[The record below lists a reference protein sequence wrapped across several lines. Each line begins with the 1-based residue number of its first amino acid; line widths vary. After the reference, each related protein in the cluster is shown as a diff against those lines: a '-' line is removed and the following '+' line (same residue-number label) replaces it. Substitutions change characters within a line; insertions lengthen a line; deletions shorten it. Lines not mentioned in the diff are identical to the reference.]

1 MVFFCESCKSSFL
14 TKQHYDRH
22 TNTKKHQ
29 IRQTPEAQLQLH
41 SCKNCT
47 KTFIYAS
54 GLSNHKLSCKSQST
68 NELETVKEELKI
80 TNASFETERATYK
93 EEITKILD
101 LLREKHTNSQKSVK
115 RKKIN
120 KELRNQIA
128 NKQQNKCGE
137 CKTALSSF
145 FELDH
150 IIGLQ
155 FGGTDEES
163 NLNALC
169 RECHGIKSITENQC
183 RQQIK
188 DAIKTILHEKRMSL
202 SDN

>member
-1 MVFFCESCKSSFL
+1 MK
-14 TKQHYDRH
+14 
-22 TNTKKHQ
+22 TKKHQ
-29 IRQTPEAQLQLH
+29 IRQTPEVQLH
-41 SCKNCT
+41 SCKNC
-47 KTFIYAS
+47 KKSFKYAS

-68 NELETVKEELKI
+68 SELETIKEELKNI
-80 TNASFETERATYK
+80 KASFEIERATY
-93 EEITKILD
+93 ITKMQ
-101 LLREKHTNSQKSVK
+101 EKPQIK

-120 KELRNQIA
+120 KELRNQII

-137 CKTALSSF
+137 CKTALSSY

-163 NLNALC
+163 NLSALC

-183 RQQIK
+183 RKQIQ
-188 DAIKTILHEKRMSL
+188 DAIKTILNEKRMS
-202 SDN
+202 